1 MRRWWCVAAVLLCAG
16 GASAQDAVQADASGP
31 DVPVGA
37 PQPDRS
43 VRDVEFG
50 VVARHFGLERRVEMY
65 QWRAAGLGYL
75 KGWSAQ
81 PIDSTGFAPGHANPP
96 FPLQG
101 RRWLAKSITID
112 GKPLDAEVIAGLG
125 QWRDFRPGFSALPG
139 NLAVTFQPEGDGLGS
154 AENPLDPQIGD
165 LRIHWR
171 ELMLPPLQDR
181 VTLREGRWRLLAPP
195 AADAATADSGPA
207 PAEARPKP
215 RRAPWLFGGGAL
227 IALVAALAARRRR
240 RAASKTSGE

>member
-1 MRRWWCVAAVLLCAG
+1 MSRGWCVAAVLLCAG
-16 GASAQDAVQADASGP
+16 GASAQDVVQAGRTNV
-31 DVPVGA
+31 DVPIGA

-50 VVARHFGLERRVEMY
+50 VVARHFGLERQVEMY
-65 QWRAAGLGYL
+65 QWRAADQGYL
-75 KGWSAQ
+75 KTWSAQ
-81 PIDSTGFAPGHANPP
+81 PIDSAGFAAGHANPP

-101 RRWLAKSITID
+101 RRWLAKSISID
-112 GKPLDAEVIAGLG
+112 GKPLDPEVIAGLG
-125 QWRDFRPGFSALPG
+125 QWRDFRPSFSALPG

-171 ELMLPPLQDR
+171 ELVLPPLQDR
-181 VTLREGRWRLLAPP
+181 VMLRDGRWRLLAPQ
-195 AADAATADSGPA
+195 AADAAD
-207 PAEARPKP
+207 AEDGSMPTPSKP

-227 IALVAALAARRRR
+227 IALIVALAARRRR
-240 RAASKTSGE
+240 RRSSRQPGE